1 MTLVKRRLTFMPKL
15 RHLALHTADPEAT
28 AAFYKKAF
36 DMVEKGRTNSPLAEG
51 IYLSDGTLNV
61 AILRYR
67 SPELAEKYGG
77 SSALGMSHF
86 GFWAEDIEQTRR
98 QLREAGGQFIDTRDR
113 ATNATGFFE
122 EKWRGPDGAIVGIK
136 GHGGGGAGPPGQGET
151 GG

>member
-51 IYLSDGTLNV
+51 IYLSDGTLNM

-98 QLREAGGQFIDTRDR
+98 QLREAGGHFIDTRDR
-113 ATNATGFFE
+113 NTNATGFFE
-122 EKWRGPDGAIVGIK
+122 EKWLGPDGLVVDITDKGWVG
-136 GHGGGGAGPPGQGET
+136 ARPPDKE
-151 GG
+151 

>member
-1 MTLVKRRLTFMPKL
+1 MPKL

-67 SPELAEKYGG
+67 SPELAEKFGG

-98 QLREAGGQFIDTRDR
+98 QLREAGGQFIDTRNH

-122 EKWRGPDGAIVGIK
+122 EKWRGPDGTIVDITDQGWV
-136 GHGGGGAGPPGQGET
+136 GARPPDKE
-151 GG
+151 

>member
-1 MTLVKRRLTFMPKL
+1 MPKL

-67 SPELAEKYGG
+67 TSELAEKYGG
-77 SSALGMSHF
+77 SSALGMSHL

-98 QLREAGGQFIDTRDR
+98 QLREAGGQYIDNRDHAR
-113 ATNATGFFE
+113 NTTGFFE
-122 EKWRGPDGAIVGIK
+122 EKWLGPDGTVVDITDKGWVG
-136 GHGGGGAGPPGQGET
+136 ARPPDKE
-151 GG
+151 

>member
-1 MTLVKRRLTFMPKL
+1 MPKL

-67 SPELAEKYGG
+67 TPELAEKYGG
-77 SSALGMSHF
+77 SLALCLSHF
-86 GFWAEDIEQTRR
+86 GFLAEGIEQTRR
-98 QLREAGGQFIDTRDR
+98 ELREGGGQYIDKHRQSRNT
-113 ATNATGFFE
+113 TGRFE
-122 EKWRGPDGAIVGIK
+122 EKR
-136 GHGGGGAGPPGQGET
+136 
-151 GG
+151 